1 MIREVDLNF
10 TFMFKFF
17 PYLMITPWMLY
28 MTGIVLAFSSVWER
42 GRRERFITSIV
53 FVAAATF
60 ILAVIVWPSSM
71 SEIAEIIKANYY
83 FPKEGG

>member
-1 MIREVDLNF
+1 MMGLI
-10 TFMFKFF
+10 
-17 PYLMITPWMLY
+17 
-28 MTGIVLAFSSVWER
+28 LALSSLWAK
-42 GRRERFITSIV
+42 GRKERFITSIV